1 MKFRVKKREILV
13 VDGYN
18 VINAWS
24 NLSEVSKQDLS
35 SAREMLEDMIAE
47 YIEYVCMEAYIVY
60 DAYNV
65 RAKEREEQKGRLHII
80 FTKENETADSYIER
94 FIAQYKNKRHF
105 DLKVVTD
112 DMAEQQL
119 VLGKGATRISTRE
132 LELDFQK
139 SRMDIKKQ
147 IEKTH
152 IEKNTIDDILDGEIL
167 QQLDNMRKKK

>member
-47 YIEYVCMEAYIVY
+47 YIEYFGMEGYIVY

-65 RAKEREEQKGRLHII
+65 RSKEREEQEGRLRII
-80 FTKENETADSYIER
+80 FTKENETADSSGKRCNKDFYQRIR
-94 FIAQYKNKRHF
+94 FGFPK
-105 DLKVVTD
+105 
-112 DMAEQQL
+112 EQDGYQ
-119 VLGKGATRISTRE
+119 KANRE
-132 LELDFQK
+132 DTY
-139 SRMDIKKQ
+139 R
-147 IEKTH
+147 EKYH
-152 IEKNTIDDILDGEIL
+152 
-167 QQLDNMRKKK
+167 

>member
-1 MKFRVKKREILV
+1 MKFHVKKREILV

-18 VINAWS
+18 VINAW
-24 NLSEVSKQDLS
+24 NHLSEVSKQDLPT
-35 SAREMLEDMIAE
+35 AREMLEDMIEE
-47 YIEYVCMEAYIVY
+47 YIEYFGMEGYIVY

-65 RAKEREEQKGRLHII
+65 RSKEREEQKGRLHII
-80 FTKENETADSYIER
+80 FTKENQTADSYIEK

-105 DLKVVTD
+105 ELKVVTD

-139 SRMDIKKQ
+139 SRKDIKKQ
-147 IEKTH
+147 IE
-152 IEKNTIDDILDGEIL
+152 EMYSERNTIDDILDADIL
-167 QQLDNMRKKK
+167 RQLDKMRKKK

>member
-47 YIEYVCMEAYIVY
+47 YIEYFGMEGYIVY

-65 RAKEREEQKGRLHII
+65 RSKEREEQKGRLHII

-94 FIAQYKNKRHF
+94 LSY
-105 DLKVVTD
+105 D
-112 DMAEQQL
+112 
-119 VLGKGATRISTRE
+119 LGKKHRVRVATSDGMEQIIILGHGALRTPASVFLRE
-132 LELDFQK
+132 VEDV
-139 SRMDIKKQ
+139 MEDIRSFLS
-147 IEKTH
+147 E
-152 IEKNTIDDILDGEIL
+152 
-167 QQLDNMRKKK
+167 